1 MTFNITYYHFVAQQ
15 TFTCATAASENRVTY
30 LRSHEFRI
38 VVCLYIAE
46 IIRHDVL
53 KKSQLCNYTQQNSRL
68 MF

>member
-30 LRSHEFRI
+30 LRSHEFWI

-53 KKSQLCNYTQQNSRL
+53 KKS
-68 MF
+68 